1 VALGVLAH
9 TEHALLHAIEEARHV
24 GDAAL
29 AVFESHGDDLGMCRA
44 WCLKASIAW
53 TLGHGRDADEAWRR
67 GAEHAARAG
76 EKRELFEI
84 LDWRASAAVVGP
96 TPVEEAIEICL
107 DIRNQVRSSPV
118 AVAET
123 LHPLAAL
130 HAMRGEFDAARTLI
144 GEGNAIL
151 DELGGIY
158 SAAMSHHEA
167 FVEMLAGRP
176 EVAEDRLR
184 SAFERLEEMG
194 GKELL
199 ATTATML
206 AQAILAQDR
215 PEEASHFCRVSREA
229 AAPEDLWS
237 QVDGKGAYAK
247 IIAGRGGGAEAERL
261 AREAVELAASTDFLT
276 LHGDAFLDL
285 AAVDLSRPV
294 EHFGYR
300 DRISTVQIEGTGIE
314 PTPGSFPAS
323 KPGEFVL
330 GYPDDIGV
338 VAALPKPEIAKGAG
352 GDLMRTRESNRK
364 KLAETEKQ
372 DAS

>member
-1 VALGVLAH
+1 
-9 TEHALLHAIEEARHV
+9 V

-29 AVFESHGDDLGMCRA
+29 TVFVSHSDDLGKCRA
-44 WCLKASIAW
+44 WCLKALIAW
-53 TLGHGRDADEAWRR
+53 TLGQGAHADEAWRR

-96 TPVEEAIEICL
+96 TPVEEAIELCL
-107 DIRNQVRSSPV
+107 DIRNQVQSSPV

-130 HAMRGEFDAARTLI
+130 HAMRGEFDAARSLI

-151 DELGGIY
+151 EELGGIY

-184 SAFERLEEMG
+184 GAFERLEEMG

-247 IIAGRGGGAEAERL
+247 IVAGRGRGAEAERL

-285 AAVDLSRPV
+285 ATVFEVGGQAPEAATALSAGLELYEQKGNLVSAKRAQA
-294 EHFGYR
+294 R
-300 DRISTVQIEGTGIE
+300 LDW
-314 PTPGSFPAS
+314 
-323 KPGEFVL
+323 
-330 GYPDDIGV
+330 
-338 VAALPKPEIAKGAG
+338 IARHEA
-352 GDLMRTRESNRK
+352 
-364 KLAETEKQ
+364 
-372 DAS
+372 